1 MQHTHQLFYYMSH
14 NALFC
19 QEQFGF
25 RTGHSTELASLQLTD
40 YLIKQMDQGSTPLN
54 IYIDVSKAFDTLD
67 HSILLS
73 KFNYYGITGCE
84 NKLFVSYLSN
94 RYQYVECNNAQSV
107 TKLITTGVPQGSI
120 LGPLLFLI
128 YINDLPKVTC

>member
-1 MQHTHQLFYYMSH
+1 MSH

-54 IYIDVSKAFDTLD
+54 IYIDLSKAFETLD

-73 KFNYYGITGCE
+73 KLSYYGITGCE
-84 NKLFVSYLSN
+84 NKLFVSYLS
-94 RYQYVECNNAQSV
+94 
-107 TKLITTGVPQGSI
+107 TD
-120 LGPLLFLI
+120 
-128 YINDLPKVTC
+128 INMLNTIMHNL